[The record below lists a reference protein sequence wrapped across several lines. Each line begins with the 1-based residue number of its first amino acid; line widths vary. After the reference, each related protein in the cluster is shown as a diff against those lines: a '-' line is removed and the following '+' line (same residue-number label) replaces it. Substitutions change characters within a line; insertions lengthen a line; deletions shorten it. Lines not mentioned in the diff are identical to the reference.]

1 MNILGKASMITLLL
15 YLLTQAHAVR
25 ASEQAPDEQPNW
37 SPPESGNPLPARED
51 KWRFTI
57 AFPMLWAP
65 DIDGNIRGEEPVD
78 FKVKFDDILD
88 RLSFGLMFELYAN
101 RGPYG
106 MAFRTSYMRV
116 EDENSRSGLIDTR
129 IKTSLDMAV
138 SDLLASFRVHDKVR
152 LVTGLRHVYAKVEL
166 DVFSQIGSQEIF
178 NESITVADESDIDS
192 LLGINFNH
200 WFNDRWGIMLNAD
213 SNIAGDNDRDHGV
226 ELRALYRLGK
236 LNNFWFGYRY
246 LRIGNDYSGD
256 NIDYKVDMTQTGP
269 TLGLSLIHI

>member
-1 MNILGKASMITLLL
+1 MNTRAKASTITLLL
-15 YLLTQAHAVR
+15 FLLIQARAVW
-25 ASEQAPDEQPNW
+25 ASEQTPEEQPNW
-37 SPPESGNPLPARED
+37 SPPESGNPLPARDD
-51 KWRFTI
+51 KWRFTV

-65 DIDGNIRGEEPVD
+65 DIDGKIRGEESVD
-78 FKVKFDDILD
+78 FKITFDDILD
-88 RLSFGLMFELYAN
+88 KLSFGLMFELYAN

-106 MAFRTSYMRV
+106 MAFRTSYMHV

-152 LVTGLRHVYAKVEL
+152 LVTGLRHIYAKIEL

-178 NESITVADESDIDS
+178 NERITAADESDIDL

-213 SNIAGDNDRDHGV
+213 SSIAGDNDRDHGV
-226 ELRALYRLGK
+226 ELRALYRLST

-256 NIDYKVDMTQTGP
+256 SIDYKVDMIQTGP
-269 TLGLSLIHI
+269 TLGWAFTF